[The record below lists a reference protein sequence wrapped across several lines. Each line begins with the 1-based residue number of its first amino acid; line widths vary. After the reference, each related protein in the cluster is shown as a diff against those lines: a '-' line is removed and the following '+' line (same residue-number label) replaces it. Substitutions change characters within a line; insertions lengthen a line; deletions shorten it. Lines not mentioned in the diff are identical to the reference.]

1 MNIKKVAQR
10 TSLPFD
16 NRRWNSDPSISPATS
31 KTTIPFNN
39 VPTIRDI
46 MDGGV
51 NIRDVYPH
59 AGGDWSPGEDVSKS
73 YKEPGDDYKRRE
85 KDEQIIANMLDK
97 GKSEE
102 QQWKVKVR
110 GGSKTF
116 ISFNL
121 ARDYVRE
128 NNLPF
133 SYISRIAQAQP
144 NKVGIIADSLN
155 KTFLVKSIDTVNG
168 VMETGSAFCVAPTYF
183 ITCAHV
189 LKSYNKHQEISSQ
202 FFNDATVSLVQGGTE
217 QRAVVINTDPK
228 LDIAL
233 LKCNID
239 TEPLEIETAIMIGE
253 EIVAIGSPHGYENNV
268 STGTLGSIGRKI
280 YTYKGAPE
288 YMFID
293 LSVFPGSSGGPVIK
307 ASTGKVV
314 GMVTL
319 IVSTGG
325 SNYGLN
331 AALPASYIQEFC
343 RTNIKNFSSK

>member
-16 NRRWNSDPSISPATS
+16 TRRLDDKPSISPSTNKS
-31 KTTIPFNN
+31 VMPFNN

-46 MDGGV
+46 MNGNV

-73 YKEPGDDYKRRE
+73 YKDSGDDYKRRE
-85 KDEQIIANMLDK
+85 KDEQIIANMLDM
-97 GKSEE
+97 GKTDP

-133 SYISRIAQAQP
+133 SYISRVAQAQP
-144 NKVGIIADSLN
+144 NKTGIIADSLN
-155 KTFLVKSIDTVNG
+155 KTFLVKSIDAVNG
-168 VMETGSAFCVAPTYF
+168 TIETGSAFCVAPTYF

-189 LKSYNKHQEISSQ
+189 IKSYNKYQEINPEVFS
-202 FFNDATVSLVQGGTE
+202 DAIVSLVQGGTE
-217 QRAVVINTDPK
+217 QRAILINADAK

-239 TEPLEIETAIMIGE
+239 VEPLEMETEIMVGE

-268 STGTLGSIGRKI
+268 STGTLGSVGRKV
-280 YTYKGAPE
+280 YFYKGAPE

-293 LSVFPGSSGGPVIK
+293 LSVFPGSSGGPVLK
-307 ASTGKVV
+307 ADTGKIA

-319 IVSTGG
+319 IISAGG
-325 SNYGLN
+325 GNYGLN
-331 AALPASYIQEFC
+331 AALPASYIKEFC
-343 RTNIKNFSSK
+343 RTNIKNFSK